1 MAFVFGPVHS
11 RRFGISLGV
20 DLSPAVKQCNFDCVY
35 CELCAA
41 KPMGAMRD
49 VASASEIVAEIERA
63 LQSGVVCD
71 VLTFTAN
78 GEPTLYPHLAELVA
92 SVRALL
98 ARFPTPPKLLLLSNG
113 SRFGIESV
121 REALRG
127 FDIVKFSLDAASERV
142 FARIDRAA
150 RGIALGDIIEG
161 IATFARTFSG
171 ELIAEV
177 LLVKGYNDSPDD
189 VAQIADALRKI
200 APARVDVGTIDRP
213 SAYKVS
219 VLSESDI
226 EALLPLFW
234 GLRVFV
240 PRREALC
247 CPQSYDN
254 AQILATLR
262 RRPLSEGDI
271 AALFDNPSQQ
281 RLQTLVQNGEVVCEE
296 AGGIVF
302 YCAR

>member
-41 KPMGAMRD
+41 KPVGEMRE
-49 VASASEIVAEIERA
+49 VASASDVVADIERA
-63 LQSGVVCD
+63 LQSDVACD

-92 SVRALL
+92 SVRAVL
-98 ARFPTPPKLLLLSNG
+98 ARFSAPPKLLILSNG
-113 SRFGIESV
+113 SRFGTASV
-121 REALRG
+121 REALQG

-142 FARIDRAA
+142 FKRVDRAA
-150 RGIALGDIIEG
+150 RGITIGNIIEG
-161 IATFARTFSG
+161 IATFAREFSG

-189 VAQIADALRKI
+189 VAQIADALRNI

-219 VLSESDI
+219 ALSAGEI

-247 CPQSYDN
+247 CPQSYDS

-262 RRPLSEGDI
+262 RRPLSADDI
-271 AALFDNPSQQ
+271 AALFDKPSQQ
-281 RLQTLVQNGEVVCEE
+281 RLQTLVQNGEVIGEE
-296 AGGIVF
+296 AGGIMF

>member
-1 MAFVFGPVHS
+1 MPFVFGPVHS

-20 DLSPAVKQCNFDCVY
+20 DLSPAAKQCNFDCVY

-49 VASASEIVAEIERA
+49 VASASEIVAEIEHA
-63 LQSGVVCD
+63 LQSGIVCD

-92 SVRALL
+92 SVRAVL
-98 ARFPTPPKLLLLSNG
+98 ARFPAPPKLLILSNG
-113 SRFGIESV
+113 SRFGEASV
-121 REALRG
+121 REALQG

-142 FARIDRAA
+142 FARVDRAA
-150 RGIALGDIIEG
+150 RGVTIGAIIEG
-161 IATFARTFSG
+161 IATFAREFAG

-177 LLVKGYNDSPDD
+177 LLVKGYNDNPDE
-189 VAQIADALRKI
+189 VAHIADALRKI

-219 VLSESDI
+219 ALSAGEI

-247 CPQSYDN
+247 CPQSYDS
-254 AQILATLR
+254 AQILATLH
-262 RRPLSEGDI
+262 RRPLSAGDI
-271 AALFDNPSQQ
+271 AALFDKPSQQ
-281 RLQTLVQNGEVVCEE
+281 RLQTLVQNGEVTREE

>member
-20 DLSPAVKQCNFDCVY
+20 DLSPNVKQCNFDCVY

-41 KPMGAMRD
+41 KPVGEMRD
-49 VASASEIVAEIERA
+49 VAGASEIVADIERA

-92 SVRALL
+92 GVRALL
-98 ARFPTPPKLLLLSNG
+98 ARFSAPPKLLILSNG
-113 SRFGIESV
+113 SRFGIKSV
-121 REALRG
+121 REALQG
-127 FDIVKFSLDAASERV
+127 FDIVKFSLDAANERV
-142 FARIDRAA
+142 FRRVDRAA
-150 RGIALGDIIEG
+150 RGITIGAIIEG
-161 IATFARTFSG
+161 IATFSREFAG

-177 LLVKGYNDSPDD
+177 LLVKGYNDNPDD
-189 VAQIADALRKI
+189 VTQIADALRRI

-213 SAYKVS
+213 SAYKVNA
-219 VLSESDI
+219 LSAGNI

-240 PRREALC
+240 PRREALQ
-247 CPQSYDN
+247 CPQSYDA

-262 RRPLSEGDI
+262 RRPLSKDDI
-271 AALFDNPSQQ
+271 AALFDKPSQQ

-296 AGGIVF
+296 AGGIMF
-302 YCAR
+302 YRAR

>member
-41 KPMGAMRD
+41 KPVGEMRE
-49 VASASEIVAEIERA
+49 VASASDVVADIERA
-63 LQSGVVCD
+63 LQSGIACD

-78 GEPTLYPHLAELVA
+78 GEPTLYPHLAELVMQ
-92 SVRALL
+92 VRALL
-98 ARFPTPPKLLLLSNG
+98 ARFPAPPKLLILSNG
-113 SRFGIESV
+113 SRFGIKNV
-121 REALRG
+121 REALQG

-142 FARIDRAA
+142 FKRVDRAA
-150 RGIALGDIIEG
+150 RGIEIGDIIEG
-161 IATFARTFSG
+161 IATFAREFAG

-189 VAQIADALRKI
+189 VAQIADALRNI

-219 VLSESDI
+219 ALSAGEI

-247 CPQSYDN
+247 CPQSYDS

-262 RRPLSEGDI
+262 RRPLSADDI
-271 AALFDNPSQQ
+271 AALFDKPSQQ
-281 RLQTLVQNGEVVCEE
+281 RLQTLVQNGEVIGEE
-296 AGGIVF
+296 AGGIMF

>member
-20 DLSPAVKQCNFDCVY
+20 DLSPSGKQCNFDCVY

-41 KPMGAMRD
+41 KPMSAMRE
-49 VASASEIVAEIERA
+49 VANATEIVADIERA
-63 LQSGVVCD
+63 LQSGIACD

-78 GEPTLYPHLAELVA
+78 GEPTLYPHLAELVMQ
-92 SVRALL
+92 VRALL
-98 ARFPTPPKLLLLSNG
+98 ARFPAPPKLLILSNG
-113 SRFGIESV
+113 SRFGIKNV
-121 REALRG
+121 REALQG

-142 FARIDRAA
+142 FKRVDRAA
-150 RGIALGDIIEG
+150 RGIEIGDIIEG
-161 IATFARTFSG
+161 IATFAREFAG

-189 VAQIADALRKI
+189 VAQIADALRNI

-219 VLSESDI
+219 ALSAGEI

-247 CPQSYDN
+247 CPQSYDS

-262 RRPLSEGDI
+262 RRPLSADDI
-271 AALFDNPSQQ
+271 AALFDKPSQQ
-281 RLQTLVQNGEVVCEE
+281 RLQTLVQNGEVIGEE
-296 AGGIVF
+296 AGGIMF